1 MTRAWLVRQPAL
13 NPHLD
18 KGNKKNTPNVIS
30 QNSWMTTGQNVLESS
45 KCIFVWFLNLHLQ
58 HSHFSFLQQK
68 QKKQKFIEFFQ
79 NWRRNNRRINNSN
92 NNNWNWNPYVLD
104 SVVVFQLRV
113 EGVVI
118 TLSLSQ
124 TVSQSVWQASRVI
137 QGDQHHW
144 WNCTHTLFL
153 QLLNGWNA
161 NHSLDRIYSFIHP
174 FRESCQ

>member
-18 KGNKKNTPNVIS
+18 KENKKNTPNVIS
-30 QNSWMTTGQNVLESS
+30 QHSWGECPRIFKMHFCMVFKSS
-45 KCIFVWFLNLHLQ
+45 FATQ
-58 HSHFSFLQQK
+58 SFFFPPTK
-68 QKKQKFIEFFQ
+68 AKKQKFIEFFQ

-118 TLSLSQ
+118 THPVILSLSQ

-144 WNCTHTLFL
+144 WNCTHTLSL

-161 NHSLDRIYSFIHP
+161 NHSLDRIYSFIRP